1 MLNEY
6 FPHIFCINLDR
17 RADRLERFDTMAQA
31 NNFTYTRWPAVDGRE
46 LKNPIGGMMEEND
59 RRQMELACKISHA
72 RLIRHAMT
80 EGLPW
85 ILVFEDDAV
94 LADGWEDKVKASL
107 MRHTYTMS
115 VNIYESPSE
124 FNGGW
129 HMLYFGVNDING
141 TKEILNDRICRIRTG
156 FTTHAYA
163 IHHSAYELA
172 LRAFDLRGQAD
183 VLYADYIHP
192 LGHSY
197 SFHPNIAYQ
206 EDGFSDITLKDE
218 NYMQLR

>member
-1 MLNEY
+1 MLNDY

-17 RADRLERFDTMAQA
+17 REDRLARFDAMAKA
-31 NNFTYTRWPAVDGRE
+31 NKFEYTRWPAVDGRE
-46 LKNPIGGMMEEND
+46 LKSPIGGLMEENE

-72 RLIRHAMT
+72 RLIRHALK

-94 LADGWEDKVKASL
+94 LREGWEEYLKESL
-107 MRHTYTMS
+107 LRNHYGIPIIDPRHKWRKQ
-115 VNIYESPSE
+115 
-124 FNGGW
+124 FW
-129 HMLYFGVNDING
+129 HMLYLGVNDING
-141 TKEILNDRICRIRTG
+141 TKEVLNERICRIYTG

-172 LRAFDLRGQAD
+172 LDAFDLRGQAD
-183 VLYADYIHP
+183 VLYADHIHP

-197 SFHPNIAYQ
+197 AFHPNIAYQ
-206 EDGFSDITLKDE
+206 ADGFSDITLNNE
-218 NYMQLR
+218 SYQQLK